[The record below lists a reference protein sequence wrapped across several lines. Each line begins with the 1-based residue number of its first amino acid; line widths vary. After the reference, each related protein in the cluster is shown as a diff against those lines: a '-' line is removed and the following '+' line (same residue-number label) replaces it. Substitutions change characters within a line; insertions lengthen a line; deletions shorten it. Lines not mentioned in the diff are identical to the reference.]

1 MVVNDPVADMLA
13 RIRNAHLALHR
24 DVSLPVSKVKADIAR
39 ILQEEGYIEGYDQD
53 GRELSLK
60 LRYSDGN
67 PLILGLKRI
76 SRPGL
81 RVYTKAQEIP
91 RVQNGIGICIISTSR
106 GLMEGEAARR
116 ENVGGELL
124 CEIW

>member
-13 RIRNAHLALHR
+13 RIRNAHLALHK
-24 DVSLPVSKVKADIAR
+24 DVRVPGSKVKADIAR
-39 ILQEEGYIEGYDQD
+39 ILQEEGYIEGYEQD
-53 GRELSLK
+53 GSELSLK

-67 PLILGLKRI
+67 PLISGLKRI

-116 ENVGGELL
+116 DNVGGELL